1 MAQTFPDMWICHAII
16 IKKYF
21 IGIYLYKLYF
31 LPIMSI
37 SVFKQNRNRTLVL
50 HFKYQGST
58 ICYQLYIL
66 LRGSLNSGNLETTLQ
81 HKRCE
86 AALTNDIN
94 TSNLSKAELCQI
106 RNGFLSPD
114 SGCNIVQNI
123 HQYNYYFIITLY
135 LYYVST

>member
-1 MAQTFPDMWICHAII
+1 MGRSIICPADIPGCPLNMAWTVREMRPCCPQKVAVCI
-16 IKKYF
+16 
-21 IGIYLYKLYF
+21 
-31 LPIMSI
+31 
-37 SVFKQNRNRTLVL
+37 KQNRNRTLVL

-66 LRGSLNSGNLETTLQ
+66 LRGSLNSGNLETTLP